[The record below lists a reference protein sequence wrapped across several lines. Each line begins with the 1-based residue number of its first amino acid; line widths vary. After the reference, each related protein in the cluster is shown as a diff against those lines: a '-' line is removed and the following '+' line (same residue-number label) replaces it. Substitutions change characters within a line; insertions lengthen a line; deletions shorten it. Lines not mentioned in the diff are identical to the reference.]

1 VKIDL
6 PIEVT
11 SEERI
16 EAFLKKPSQ
25 SLGLVGSSWLNIA
38 QIIDAMA
45 CQLLRVNADKLDNYP
60 YITKIDSMDNKAI
73 GIEQIRQLSS
83 LLSLKVPLNHDPNR
97 LVIIANA
104 DKMTVEAQN
113 ALLKSLE
120 EPPKQ
125 TIFILSTSVKA
136 KLLPTILS
144 RLELITINKPPK
156 DQLFDYY
163 LQKGHQESEIK
174 QVYLISDGMPGLMS
188 LLLEDQDSSLNVAT
202 KEARTI
208 LSSTTFERL
217 NRVNDIAKSRQNFID
232 LVFIIKQMSKLGLG
246 SPDPKASQRW
256 KKIFE
261 ACLDAEQKLSA
272 NSQLKLTITN
282 FMMSIA

>member
-1 VKIDL
+1 MEIDL
-6 PIEVT
+6 PIDVK
-11 SEERI
+11 SKQRL
-16 EAFLKKPSQ
+16 EAYLANPSQ
-25 SLGLVGSSWLNIA
+25 SLGIVGSSWLNLN
-38 QIIDAMA
+38 QIIDNMA
-45 CQLLRVNADKLDNYP
+45 CQLLNIHLDKLANYP
-60 YITKIDSMDNKAI
+60 YITRIDSVDNKAI
-73 GIEQIRQLSS
+73 GIEPIRQLG
-83 LLSLKVPLNHDPNR
+83 LFLSLKVPLNHDPNR
-97 LVIIANA
+97 LVIIRNA
-104 DKMTVEAQN
+104 DRMTIEAQN

-125 TIFILSTSVKA
+125 TIFIVSTSTKA

-163 LQKGHQESEIK
+163 KAKGHSESEIK
-174 QVYLISDGMPGLMS
+174 QVYLISDGMPGLMTI
-188 LLLEDQDSSLNVAT
+188 LLEDEDHSLNKAT
-202 KEARTI
+202 TEARQI

-217 NRVNDIAKSRQNFID
+217 NKVNEIAKSRQNFID
-232 LVFIIKQMSKLGLG
+232 LIFIIKQMAKLGL
-246 SPDPKASQRW
+246 SSADPRSAIRW

-272 NSQLKLTITN
+272 NAQLKLTITN